1 MKKSM
6 VLGNQGCTRDHSKRH
21 RRESVIQPYSS
32 RKISLLSVFAMN
44 FARYSTIAAVSS
56 PTGLMKWGG
65 NANPY

>member
-1 MKKSM
+1 MKKST
-6 VLGNQGCTRDHSKRH
+6 VLGVRDAH
-21 RRESVIQPYSS
+21 VIILRGTAVS
-32 RKISLLSVFAMN
+32 RKTTFVAQISLLSVFAMN